1 MEDETPNVPTEES
14 VAELKLN
21 LLQVLCLHEH
31 YVQLNLPYPHSL
43 FNEKNSIKPHQVS
56 SIKLYYNNFEAGIL
70 FITSTK

>member
-31 YVQLNLPYPHSL
+31 FVQLNLPYPHSL

-56 SIKLYYNNFEAGIL
+56 VLLEVFFS
-70 FITSTK
+70 FIWSKGGMEYC